1 MCNLEA
7 HLRNLKEEFGIPAV
21 VAINRFSTDSEKELE
36 MVKSRSIQ
44 AGAFDAC
51 IADNYKLGGEGA
63 VDLAEAVIKACKV
76 GKQGGRFLY
85 QLDLPIKVRP
95 MT

>member
-1 MCNLEA
+1 M
-7 HLRNLKEEFGIPAV
+7 

-36 MVKSRSIQ
+36 MVKTRAIK

-63 VDLAEAVIKACKV
+63 VDLANAVTKACKA
-76 GKQGGRFLY
+76 GKNGGRFLY
-85 QLDLPIKVRP
+85 ELDLPIKVILGQSINLIN
-95 MT
+95 